1 MARDGEI
8 RDLHHF
14 DTIRL
19 GNWACHFAMPSPRPG
34 SGNGVDPNSSLA
46 DWIET
51 WAQRT
56 PEAPAFLSPG
66 ATLSWADYEES
77 SQQLARA
84 FASEKIRPGE
94 RVAVWLPDGPG
105 VHIAFAAG
113 EKAGIPILGVGPRAG
128 TDEVRHLVETTGAVA
143 LVSRPVQRE
152 TDTRMLFQQLQGQG
166 LPLRTHFVVESEIP
180 TAGLEVNG
188 RSLPPSTAD
197 PRLDALLRERRLG
210 PDDLFLL
217 NSTSGTTGMPKCVR
231 HDQRRWM
238 HFHEYAVEAAELGPH
253 DVFLSA
259 IPAPFGFGIWT
270 AHVTPLLLGAPTVLL
285 PSFSPEEALAAV
297 QQYKVTVLAAV
308 STQFIMMLDSPAMA
322 TSHFD
327 SLRVLFTGGEAVPF
341 ERAAAFEEQT
351 RARVLQF
358 YGSNE
363 TGAVSRTTLSD
374 SRDRRLRTA
383 GAVIPAMN
391 VRLYDESGVDVT
403 ASGRGQPG
411 CNGPLLSG
419 GYESNPE
426 ADREL
431 AAPGGGFLLGDIV
444 EIDDEGT
451 LTVVGRADDFIIR
464 GGKNISGPA
473 VEEAVASHPAVRLA
487 AVVGMPDPTYGERAC
502 AFVELRSGSDLELP
516 DLVDHLRD
524 RGVSVENWPEKL
536 VVTQE
541 IPRGSGGKVA
551 KGVLRREIKMI
562 LESESVQKAT
572 EID

>member
-1 MARDGEI
+1 M
-8 RDLHHF
+8 DL
-14 DTIRL
+14 
-19 GNWACHFAMPSPRPG
+19 
-34 SGNGVDPNSSLA
+34 NSSLA
-46 DWIET
+46 DRIET
-51 WAQRT
+51 WAQRK

-66 ATLSWADYEES
+66 NTLSWAEYDDG

-84 FASEKIRPGE
+84 FATEKIRPGE
-94 RVAVWLPDGPG
+94 RIAVWLPDGPG
-105 VHIAFAAG
+105 VHIALAAG
-113 EKAGIPILGVGPRAG
+113 EKAGIPILGIGPRAG
-128 TDEVRHLVETTGAVA
+128 ADEVRHLIETTRAVA
-143 LVSRPVQRE
+143 LVSRSLQRE
-152 TDTRMLFQQLQGQG
+152 TDTRRLFQQLQEQG
-166 LPLRTHFVVESEIP
+166 LPLRTHFVVDSEIP
-180 TAGLEVNG
+180 TADGWEVDG
-188 RSLPPSTAD
+188 RRVDESIAN
-197 PRLDALLRERRLG
+197 PRLDARLRERRLG
-210 PDDLFLL
+210 PGDLFLL

-231 HDQRRWM
+231 HDQHRWM
-238 HFHEYAVEAAELGPH
+238 HFHQYAVEAAELGSG

-285 PSFSPEEALAAV
+285 PAFSAEEVLAAIER
-297 QQYKVTVLAAV
+297 YKVTVLAAV
-308 STQFIMMLDSPAMA
+308 STQFIMMLDSPSMA
-322 TSHFD
+322 TSNLD

-351 RARVLQF
+351 QARVLQF

-374 SRDRRLRTA
+374 TRDRRLRTA
-383 GAVIPAMN
+383 GRVIPAMN
-391 VRLYDESGVDVT
+391 VRLYDESGADVT

-411 CNGPLLSG
+411 CDGPLLSG
-419 GYESNPE
+419 GYEANPE
-426 ADREL
+426 ANREL

-473 VEEAVASHPAVRLA
+473 VEAAVASHPAVRLA
-487 AVVGMPDPTYGERAC
+487 AVVGMPDPTYGERVC
-502 AFVELRSGSDLELP
+502 AFVELRPGADLELP
-516 DLVDHLRD
+516 GLVDHLRD

-536 VVTQE
+536 VVKQE

-551 KGVLRREIKMI
+551 KGVLRHEIETI
-562 LESESVQKAT
+562 LESNGAQKPP